1 MENREKIIKRLQEH
15 WNYILSLGYNEDR
28 MLGIF
33 AYGSMNYGFYN
44 PETSDIDSKIII
56 LPSFEDMCFKK
67 DWFSHEYKYEGEH
80 IEVKDI
86 RMMREMF
93 MKQNVNYI
101 EILYSE
107 FFILNPKYAEL
118 FNTYFINNREYIS
131 HYDRKQTMK
140 SISGQLLHT
149 LKQYPIDNKKLYNA
163 DRLTIFL
170 EKYLSGMN
178 YIECLQPKNK
188 EHEFLWNLKYG
199 KLAMCSNNEYK
210 ETYAKQLSGRIK
222 YLNNEY
228 AEIDS
233 PHSKTALT
241 AMDAGVTEILK
252 FSFKDHEPKSPR
264 KEDFF
269 KQLTNAETKAYYSII
284 KEIGCEGN
292 ITISKLVERNN
303 ISRPVYNNL
312 IAKMKENKVAT
323 ITNMGMKGTYI
334 KITQFELK
342 AESIDFNKKL

>member
-1 MENREKIIKRLQEH
+1 MSDKEKIMKRLQKH
-15 WNYILSLGYNEDR
+15 WNFLLDLGYNEDR

-44 PETSDIDSKIII
+44 PDTSDVDSKVII

-67 DWFSHEYKYEGEH
+67 DWFSHEYEYENEH

-107 FFILNPKYAEL
+107 YFILNPKYAEL
-118 FNTYFINNREYIS
+118 FNSYFVNNKEYIS
-131 HYDRKQTMK
+131 HYNQKQTMK

-149 LKQYPIDNKKLYNA
+149 LKQDPTDNKKLYNA

-170 EKYLSGMN
+170 EKYLFGMD
-178 YIECLQPKNK
+178 YIECLQPKDK

-199 KLAMCSNNEYK
+199 KLAMCSNDEYK
-210 ETYAKQLSGRIK
+210 GAYAKQLSGRIK
-222 YLNNEY
+222 YLNEEY
-228 AEIDS
+228 ADIVS
-233 PHSKTALT
+233 PCAGAALK

-252 FSFKDHEPKSPR
+252 FSFEEHEPESPR
-264 KEDFF
+264 KENFF
-269 KQLTNAETKAYYSII
+269 KQLTNAETKAYYSIV

-292 ITISKLVERNN
+292 ITISKLVEKNN

-312 IAKMKENKVAT
+312 ITKMKENKVAT
-323 ITNMGMKGTYI
+323 VTNMGMKGTYI

-342 AESIDFNKKL
+342 AEAIDFNKKL